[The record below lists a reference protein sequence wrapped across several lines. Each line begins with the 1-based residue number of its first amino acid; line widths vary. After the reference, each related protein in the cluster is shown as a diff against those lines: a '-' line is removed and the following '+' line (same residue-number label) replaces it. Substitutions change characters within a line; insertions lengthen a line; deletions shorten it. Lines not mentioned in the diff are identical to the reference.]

1 MKSQPCF
8 ARVGLLLCCLTLIRC
23 GSPGSSG
30 TLDAGSTTEDTT
42 DVSDTETDAPGDT
55 VGIPDVQ
62 DTFTADTGDGATDTS
77 DTDAESDAGGSI
89 GTPCE
94 GDIDCTSLECIDL
107 AVGDA
112 PGICSE
118 ICALDE
124 DCPEG
129 FDCVLIAS
137 SGTDAER
144 KCIPVDYCADADG
157 DRFGIGPGCLGID
170 CNDNDPA
177 VNLAADEIC
186 DGIDNDCD
194 EETDENSVDVGSDC
208 VTGFQGVCASGRDT
222 CVEGNVQCVAVAS
235 PTEEVCDGLDNDCDG
250 EIDNDPTDLST
261 WYPDADG
268 DRFGSTTGA
277 LQSCSAPVGYLPDA
291 GDCDDTR
298 ATSNPSATEL
308 CDGFDNDCDGD
319 IDEALLLTWYRDA
332 DGDRFGTETDTVQAC
347 TAPEGYVAAAG
358 DCDDT
363 RANSNSAATELCDGF
378 DNDCDGDID
387 ESVRLSWYR
396 DADGDRFGND
406 ADTVAACAAPEGYV
420 SAGGD
425 CDDARIDANP
435 SATELCDGIDNDCDG
450 STDED
455 GRTPWY
461 RDADADGFGNAGDSV
476 LQCGAPDGYVS
487 NDDDCN
493 DENADISPAA
503 AERCNGVDDNCDGS
517 VDEPTAVDAPTWF
530 IDGDDDTFGSV
541 TATERACTQPAGYVA
556 SATDCDDTRSDVNPL
571 ATEVCNLRDDD
582 CNGSIDE
589 PSATDATTWY
599 LDGDRDTFGD
609 PGTSL
614 VACTPPAGYVANN
627 TDCDDTRALS
637 FPGGTELCNGFD
649 DNCDGTAD
657 EDTAVDAD
665 IWYADGD
672 DDLFGDNDTTAIS
685 CVAPAGYVADN
696 SDCDDLNGLINPIA
710 DEVCDSIDNNCNGSV
725 DEPSAIDASVWYAD
739 ADTDTFGNPASSQ
752 RACEQPAGFVANALD
767 CRDDLAAVNPAAT
780 EVCNSRDDDCDL
792 AIDENDAAD
801 AATWYFDGDSDT
813 WGSATTTRSCVAP
826 ANYVNRTGDCNDG
839 NSAINPAATETCNG
853 IDDNCAGG
861 IDEGSP
867 ANASNWYRDADSD
880 SFGNAADLLRRCAQ
894 PSGYVSNASDCNDGN
909 SGIRPGA
916 PEVCDN
922 IDANCNGLG
931 DEPYT
936 AWYVDSDGDG
946 VGAGGAIFA
955 CSNPGG
961 RVTGGND
968 CDDSNFR
975 RTPGRA
981 EICDGLDNN
990 CDGTFTAIDRRGRIV
1005 EYDASCQNFGG
1016 GNSNDL
1022 CFGESWNGQGYMH
1035 CHYHQSFDSA
1045 RGVCGARGMDL
1056 ADINSGDENANVIG
1070 AFNAQDGESWDDLW
1084 IGGRENGTSRNFL
1097 WVRTGAGLGY
1107 TNWRSGEPS
1116 NDSGGGNDDC
1126 IAVRQSGFNW
1136 NDRNCGGNI
1145 EFICEW

>member
-291 GDCDDTR
+291 VDCDDTR

-308 CDGFDNDCDGD
+308 CDGFDNDCDGE

-332 DGDRFGTETDTVQAC
+332 DGDRFGDADDVVQAC
-347 TAPEGYVAAAG
+347 TAPEGYVGAAS
-358 DCDDT
+358 DC
-363 RANSNSAATELCDGF
+363 N
-378 DNDCDGDID
+378 DNR
-387 ESVRLSWYR
+387 S
-396 DADGDRFGND
+396 
-406 ADTVAACAAPEGYV
+406 
-420 SAGGD
+420 
-425 CDDARIDANP
+425 DANP
-435 SATELCDGIDNDCDG
+435 SATELCDSIDNDCDG
-450 STDED
+450 DVDED

-461 RDADADGFGNAGDSV
+461 RDADADGFGDAADSV
-476 LQCGAPDGYVS
+476 LQCGAPEGYVG
-487 NDDDCN
+487 NDDDC
-493 DENADISPAA
+493 DDSRLTSSPISP
-503 AERCNGVDDNCDGS
+503 ELCNGLDDNCNGS
-517 VDEPTAVDAPTWF
+517 TDEPAATDALVWF
-530 IDGDDDTFGSV
+530 IDADNDTFGAA
-541 TATERACTQPAGYVA
+541 TTTERACTQPTGFV
-556 SATDCDDTRSDVNPL
+556 SLSTDCDDTRADVNPD
-571 ATEVCNLRDDD
+571 ATEVCNLRDDN
-582 CNGSIDE
+582 CNAATDE
-589 PSATDATTWY
+589 PSAADAPTWF

-609 PGTSL
+609 ASTPL
-614 VACTPPAGYVANN
+614 VACNAPAGYIADNS
-627 TDCDDTRALS
+627 DCDDTRALS
-637 FPGGTELCNGFD
+637 FPGATELCNGFD

-752 RACEQPAGFVANALD
+752 RACLQPAGFVANALD
-767 CRDDLAAVNPAAT
+767 CRDDLGSVNPSAT
-780 EVCNSRDDDCDL
+780 ELCNSLDDNCDGST
-792 AIDENDAAD
+792 DENSAAD
-801 AATWYFDGDSDT
+801 APTWYFDGDSDT
-813 WGSATTTRSCVAP
+813 WGGATSTRSCSVP

-839 NSAINPAATETCNG
+839 NSAISPGATETCNG

-867 ANASNWYRDADSD
+867 ANASNWYRDADGD
-880 SFGNAADLLRRCAQ
+880 GFGNPGDIVRLCAQ
-894 PSGYVSNASDCNDGN
+894 PGGYVSNASDCNDGN
-909 SGIRPGA
+909 FGIRPGA

-981 EICDGLDNN
+981 ETCDGLDNN
-990 CDGTFTAIDRRGRIV
+990 CDGTFNAIDRRGRIV
-1005 EYDASCQNFGG
+1005 EYDSSCRNFGG

-1035 CHYHQSFDSA
+1035 CHYHESFDNA
-1045 RGVCGARGMDL
+1045 RNNCLARGMDL
-1056 ADINSGDENANVIG
+1056 TDFNSGDENSAVIN
-1070 AFNAQDGESWDDLW
+1070 AFNGQDGETWDDLW
-1084 IGGRENGTSRNFL
+1084 IGGRENGSARNFF
-1097 WVRTGAGLGY
+1097 WVRTGGGLGY
-1107 TNWRSGEPS
+1107 TNWRSNEPS

-1136 NDRNCGGNI
+1136 NDRNCGGTI

>member
-1 MKSQPCF
+1 MKSQPCL
-8 ARVGLLLCCLTLIRC
+8 ARFGLLLCCLTLVRC

-30 TLDAGSTTEDTT
+30 TLDAGSTTQDAT
-42 DVSDTETDAPGDT
+42 DVSDTETDALGDT
-55 VGIPDVQ
+55 IGIPGVQ
-62 DTFTADTGDGATDTS
+62 DTFTADTGDGATDNS
-77 DTDAESDAGGSI
+77 NTDAESDAGGRI

-94 GDIDCTSLECIDL
+94 ADIDCTSLECIDL

-170 CNDNDPA
+170 CNDNDPS

-194 EETDENSVDVGSDC
+194 GETDENSVDVGSDC
-208 VTGFQGVCASGRDT
+208 VTGFQGGCATGRDS
-222 CVEGNVQCVAVAS
+222 CVEGNVQCLAVAL
-235 PTEEVCDGLDNDCDG
+235 PTAEVCDGLDNDCDG
-250 EIDNDPTDLST
+250 EVDNDPTDLST

-268 DRFGSTTGA
+268 DRFGGTTGV

-298 ATSNPSATEL
+298 ATSNP
-308 CDGFDNDCDGD
+308 
-319 IDEALLLTWYRDA
+319 
-332 DGDRFGTETDTVQAC
+332 
-347 TAPEGYVAAAG
+347 
-358 DCDDT
+358 
-363 RANSNSAATELCDGF
+363 AATELCDGF
-378 DNDCDGDID
+378 DNDCDGEID
-387 ESVRLSWYR
+387 EALLVTWYR
-396 DADGDRFGND
+396 DADRDRFGSD
-406 ADTVAACAAPEGYV
+406 ADTVQACAAPEGYV

-425 CDDARIDANP
+425 CNDARIDANP

-450 STDED
+450 NTDED

-461 RDADADGFGNAGDSV
+461 RDADADGFGNAADSV
-476 LQCGAPDGYVS
+476 LQCGAPEGYVS
-487 NDDDCN
+487 NDDDC
-493 DENADISPAA
+493 DDDNANRSPAA
-503 AERCNGVDDNCDGS
+503 AERCNGADDNCDGS
-517 VDEPTAVDAPTWF
+517 VDEP
-530 IDGDDDTFGSV
+530 
-541 TATERACTQPAGYVA
+541 RAA
-556 SATDCDDTRSDVNPL
+556 
-571 ATEVCNLRDDD
+571 
-582 CNGSIDE
+582 
-589 PSATDATTWY
+589 DATTWY
-599 LDGDRDTFGD
+599 LDGDRDTYGD

-649 DNCDGTAD
+649 DNCDGTTD
-657 EDTAVDAD
+657 EDSAVNADVWYRDADTDTFGDVTTTAV
-665 IWYADGD
+665 
-672 DDLFGDNDTTAIS
+672 S
-685 CVAPAGYVADN
+685 CLAPVGYVADD
-696 SDCDDLNGLINPIA
+696 SDCNDLNLLINPIA
-710 DEVCDSIDNNCNGSV
+710 DEVCDAVDNDCDTNIDES
-725 DEPSAIDASVWYAD
+725 SAIDATTWYAD
-739 ADTDTFGNPASSQ
+739 ADTDTFGNPAASQ
-752 RACEQPAGFVANALD
+752 RACEQPAGFVANAQD
-767 CRDDLAAVNPAAT
+767 CNDTVSSVNPAAT

-867 ANASNWYRDADSD
+867 ANATNWYRDADGD
-880 SFGNAADLLRRCAQ
+880 GFGNAANLLRRCAQ
-894 PSGYVSNASDCNDGN
+894 PSGYVANASDCNDGN

-916 PEVCDN
+916 AEVCDN
-922 IDANCNGLG
+922 IDTNCNGLG

-961 RVTGGND
+961 RVTSGND

-1022 CFGESWNGQGYMH
+1022 CFGEAWNGQGYMH

-1045 RGVCGARGMDL
+1045 RGVCQARGMEL
-1056 ADINSGDENANVIG
+1056 ADINSGDENNAVLG
-1070 AFNAQDGESWDDLW
+1070 AFNGQDGEAWDDLW

-1107 TNWRSGEPS
+1107 ANWRSGEPS

-1126 IAVRQSGFNW
+1126 IAARQSGFNW
-1136 NDRNCGGNI
+1136 NDRNCGGTI